1 MSISDK
7 ELERLLQE
15 AAERGADECLQ
26 KMGIGDDNIYEIK
39 NMLDVF
45 KAVKRGILQGI
56 SKLVMLIILATVAGA
71 TAYYGFD
78 WGGK

>member
-1 MSISDK
+1 MTYSD
-7 ELERLLQE
+7 EQLERLME
-15 AAERGADECLQ
+15 MAAERGAEECLS
-26 KMGIGDDNIYEIK
+26 KMGITSENIHEIR

-45 KAVKRGILQGI
+45 KAVKRGVLQGI